1 MSQRERIKVVCR
13 IRPENKLEKEGN
25 YSKCVTFEDYAITVT
40 VSRPHSYECPVH
52 TGEQGERH
60 GRNTQFLL

>member
-25 YSKCVTFEDYAITVT
+25 YSKCVNFEDYAITVT
-40 VSRPHSYECPVH
+40 VSGHKHVTVWLVH
-52 TGEQGERH
+52 T
-60 GRNTQFLL
+60 

>member
-25 YSKCVTFEDYAITVT
+25 YQKCVTYEDYAITVN
-40 VSRPHSYECPVH
+40 VS
-52 TGEQGERH
+52 
-60 GRNTQFLL
+60 